1 VNRFGSKLQTHWD
14 WRAAGNFMFGGTGC
28 GLILMSAAASYPN
41 PLPLA
46 LGLQALAFIGL
57 GLFLVW
63 LEIGRPWRAL
73 HVFFHPQTSWMTR
86 EGSVGTILMPLALA
100 GLFMEIPG
108 LVALSG
114 ILGLV
119 YLFCQGR
126 ILLASKGIPSWREP
140 AIVPLILSTG
150 LSEGSGLLILTLYA
164 IDMAPIQGWVFFSFI
179 AFLAFRAYAWSTYL
193 GKLNDSKAPK
203 NTLSILNGI
212 NPLMLWGANVTPIV
226 LLLASMFL
234 SSYTGLLS
242 CLGALLAVAGGW
254 YMKFIIVAR
263 ASQVQ
268 GYSLGKLQKGRP
280 KMKAP
285 VRRKPDNFVFDQK
298 YEKEN
303 N

>member
-1 VNRFGSKLQTHWD
+1 MNRFGSKLQTHWD

-41 PLPLA
+41 SLPLA

-100 GLFMEIPG
+100 GLFMDIPG

-114 ILGLV
+114 ILGLL

-140 AIVPLILSTG
+140 AVVPLILSTG

-164 IDMAPIQGWVFFSFI
+164 IGMAPIQGWVFFSFI
-179 AFLAFRAYAWSTYL
+179 AFLAFRTYSWTTYL
-193 GKLNDSKAPK
+193 GKLNGSKAPK
-203 NTLSILNGI
+203 KTLSILNGI
-212 NPLMLWGANVTPIV
+212 NPLMLWGANVAPIA
-226 LLLASMFL
+226 LLLTSMFI
-234 SSYTGLLS
+234 STYTGLLS
-242 CLGALLAVAGGW
+242 CLAAALAVAGGW
-254 YMKFIIVAR
+254 YMKFTIVAR

-285 VRRKPDNFVFDQK
+285 VRRKPDSFVFDQK

-303 N
+303 A